1 MFARA
6 GQWQMAQ
13 NALHSGHGRR
23 GARLFARPLARA
35 GAAICLSVFAT
46 PARAA
51 DAGALVP
58 DIITGGILALGIA
71 AVLLTAALLQRT
83 RARERRL
90 HDKYLVALRAA
101 AQREQALIAQ
111 GATLYVWPL
120 ETDVPAVHGPEPGLL
135 SRILDGGDAAPLALA
150 LAKLREEGDAFTL
163 EVRDGGGIAFRV
175 LGRIVGREPTV
186 VVWPVAEE
194 PARPVARRDDL
205 EAMMA
210 ALPVPAALRDWQGKL
225 RLANSAYVSALGIEG
240 VSEISNAPPLIKDEE
255 RLAADAAE
263 NTSCLR
269 ERRYAVVNGQRRAFT
284 VTASPAPGGAL
295 ITLTDAT
302 EIDDA
307 LSRLQRHIEA
317 HDETLDRLKTAVVIF
332 GPDKRLIYHNHAYA
346 DLWRL
351 DTAFLAQKP
360 DEGEILERLRAERR
374 LPEQRD
380 FAKWKRGRA
389 ELYMR
394 AIEPIEETWHLPDA
408 TTLRVVVQ
416 PHPFGGLLQMFEDVT
431 SLITLEA
438 NYNSLIHVQR
448 STLDYLDEG
457 VALFGTDGRLKL
469 YNPAF
474 LSIWRLDAAALD
486 GEPHADRVIAMLAP
500 LSGGIEVLS
509 DLHLGATGAGER
521 RIASGRIS
529 RTDNFVVAWNIVP
542 LPDGANLVSF
552 LDITDSVDAERNL
565 LERNAALVAADKLK
579 TSIVAQISDKLRTP
593 LNTVHGFVQALQMG
607 IGGELPER
615 ARGYLDAMFAASSQ
629 LNAMVDNIIDLAA
642 IDSGAMEL
650 SLKPVE
656 VTRIIKSA
664 EELMRDRCDR
674 AGLLLNIVLPETPGL
689 VMADEARMTQVLFN
703 LLDNAIRYTPG
714 GGTVTLGAEDA
725 GDSGVGEGAAVRF
738 FVIDTGPGI
747 PPELQP
753 KVFERFSSERVGGNS
768 SGPGLG
774 LPLVERIIKMHGG
787 MVLLDSVP
795 GRGTSI
801 YCYVPRAA
809 AAQLGM
815 QAGGHA
821 AE

>member
-1 MFARA
+1 MRARQVALCAA
-6 GQWQMAQ
+6 GLWLSFMPSAQ
-13 NALHSGHGRR
+13 A
-23 GARLFARPLARA
+23 A
-35 GAAICLSVFAT
+35 GA
-46 PARAA
+46 
-51 DAGALVP
+51 GELVP
-58 DIITGGILALGIA
+58 DIVTGGILALGIA

-135 SRILDGGDAAPLALA
+135 SRILDGADAAPLALA
-150 LAKLREEGDAFTL
+150 LAQLREEGDAFTL

-240 VSEISNAPPLIKDEE
+240 ISEIANAPPLIKDEE
-255 RLAADAAE
+255 RLAASAAE
-263 NTSCLR
+263 TTSCLR

-351 DTAFLAQKP
+351 DPGFLAGKP
-360 DEGEILERLRAERR
+360 DEAEILERLRAERR

-380 FAKWKRGRA
+380 FAKWKRARA

-448 STLDYLDEG
+448 STLDHLDEG

-474 LSIWRLDAAALD
+474 LSIWRLDEASLAGA
-486 GEPHADRVIAMLAP
+486 PHADRVIQMLAP
-500 LSGGIEVLS
+500 LSGGSDKLA
-509 DLHLGATGAGER
+509 DLHMGATGAGER
-521 RIASGRIS
+521 RVLSGKIERN
-529 RTDNFVVAWNIVP
+529 DNFVVAWNVVP
-542 LPDGANLVSF
+542 LPDGANLLSF
-552 LDITDSVDAERNL
+552 LDITDSVEAERNL
-565 LERNAALVAADKLK
+565 IERNAALVAAGNLK
-579 TSIVAQISDKLRTP
+579 TNFIAQVSDHLRTP

-607 IGGELPER
+607 IGGELPAR
-615 ARGYLDAMFAASSQ
+615 ARDYLDAMFAASSQ
-629 LNAMVDNIIDLAA
+629 LNAMVDNIVDLAA
-642 IDSGAMEL
+642 IDAGAMEL
-650 SLKPVE
+650 SLKRVE
-656 VTRIIKSA
+656 VTKIINSA
-664 EELMRDRCDR
+664 EGLMRNRCDK
-674 AGLLLNIVLPETPGL
+674 AGLLLNIVLPDEPGF
-689 VMADEARMTQVLFN
+689 VMADEARMKQVLFN
-703 LLDNAIRYTPG
+703 LIDNAVKFTPA
-714 GGTVTLGAEDA
+714 GGTITLGAEDGRGA
-725 GDSGVGEGAAVRF
+725 GMGEGTVVRF

-753 KVFERFSSERVGGNS
+753 RAFERFSSERVGGTS
-768 SGPGLG
+768 LGAGLG
-774 LPLVERIIKMHGG
+774 LPLVQSIIKMHGG
-787 MVLLDSVP
+787 IVMLDSVP
-795 GRGTSI
+795 GRGTNVS
-801 YCYVPRAA
+801 CYVPRPVPQSVA
-809 AAQLGM
+809 LSTISS
-815 QAGGHA
+815 GHA